1 LTETTVNRDIEC
13 LRHLLYWAVDE
24 GWLAANP
31 IARIRLERERRK
43 KRPVL
48 SLAEEAL
55 LLPAASPHLR
65 DITIVALD
73 TGMRRGEIL
82 HQRWEDVDFPRQLL
96 YVTHSKTPKG
106 EAREIPLT
114 HRFSNCS
121 LKPKK
126 PKASFSRLTANPLEA

>member
-1 LTETTVNRDIEC
+1 HKRKTLTETTVNRDIEC

-82 HQRWEDVDFPRQLL
+82 HQTWEEVDFPRRLF
-96 YVTHSKTPKG
+96 YVTHSTTHEGKSLVIHLT
-106 EAREIPLT
+106 EIFFTLL
-114 HRFSNCS
+114 SVM
-121 LKPKK
+121 
-126 PKASFSRLTANPLEA
+126 